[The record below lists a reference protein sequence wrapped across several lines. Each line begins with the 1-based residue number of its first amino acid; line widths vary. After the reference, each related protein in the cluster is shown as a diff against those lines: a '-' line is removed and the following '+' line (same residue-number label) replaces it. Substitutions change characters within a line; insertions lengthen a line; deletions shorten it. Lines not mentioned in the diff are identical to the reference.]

1 MSRFAER
8 ACRHWVACTFL
19 TVVWSSIP
27 GIVSAAV
34 SNPNL
39 GSSPIPVGAGPRA
52 LGMGGAFSA
61 VADDATAATWN
72 PGGMTQL
79 ERIELG
85 LSVGWYH
92 HDARQENGEYDR
104 RSEFDLD
111 HASVVFP
118 FHVFGCQ
125 QTIGFAWQRQFDFA
139 RDLSTLSR
147 TVGPMSTTTQTVEV
161 NAEGAFSSVGLS
173 YAIEL
178 HPGLSLGAT
187 LQGWGSN
194 LTGHSRFERD
204 MLENNVTTL
213 VFPSVTVAN
222 SVDEH
227 VEQEIDEGYSAVIGL
242 WWQAIPE
249 LTVAVVVK
257 PTYQLR
263 LATERDLTLT
273 GNGQTVVL
281 PTEHIL
287 TEFHYPISATLGLAW
302 RHGDRNTIACD
313 TTWTDWSRYRV
324 VESGITTS
332 PVNAFIPP
340 ENFADGFAIRLGYE
354 HLMLFDNMVTAV
366 RVGALYEEVPGAA
379 PAPSATQLSQTHA
392 VLDRYFG
399 LTAGTSLC
407 FEHLLYD
414 LGTQV
419 RYGRDVGTGQDAPS
433 DSAAAVMT
441 ITVRLGIAYQ
451 F

>member
-1 MSRFAER
+1 MSRFAVR
-8 ACRHWVACTFL
+8 ACHHWVACAFL
-19 TVVWSSIP
+19 TVTWGSMA
-27 GIVSAAV
+27 GIASAAV

-85 LSVGWYH
+85 VSVGWYR
-92 HDARQENGEYDR
+92 HDARQEDGEHNR
-104 RSEFDLD
+104 RSDFDLD
-111 HASVVFP
+111 HASAIIP
-118 FHVFGCQ
+118 FHAFGCQ
-125 QTIGFAWQRQFDFA
+125 QTIGFAWQRQFDFT
-139 RDLSTLSR
+139 RELSTSSR

-161 NAEGAFSSVGLS
+161 DAEGAFSSVGLS

-187 LQGWGSN
+187 VQAWGSN
-194 LTGHSRFERD
+194 LTGRSRYERD
-204 MLENNVTTL
+204 MLENNITTL
-213 VFPSVTVAN
+213 VFPPVTLAN

-227 VEQEIDEGYSAVIGL
+227 IEQEVDEGYSAVIGL
-242 WWQAIPE
+242 WWQAFPE

-257 PTYQLR
+257 PTYKLR

-281 PTEHIL
+281 PTEH
-287 TEFHYPISATLGLAW
+287 TSTDFHYPTSATLGLAW

-313 TTWTDWSRYRV
+313 ATWTDWSRYRV
-324 VESGITTS
+324 VESGTATS

-340 ENFADGFAIRLGYE
+340 GDFDDGIAIRLGYE
-354 HLMLFDNMVTAV
+354 HLMLFDEMVTAV
-366 RVGALYEEVPGAA
+366 RVGALYEEVPGAS
-379 PAPSATQLSQTHA
+379 PTPSATQLSQTHA
-392 VLDRYFG
+392 VLDRYYGF
-399 LTAGTSLC
+399 TAGTSLC
-407 FEHLLYD
+407 FDHLLYD
-414 LGTQV
+414 LGAQV
-419 RYGRDVGTGQDAPS
+419 RYGREVGTGQDAPP
-433 DSAAAVMT
+433 DSAADVMT